1 MGLNGLRNVT
11 PFIPM
16 EEQAPDLSRSKLI
29 AWWGSI
35 IGVCLVIAFGSI
47 FVTRAYLVRTE
58 YEQKNWRPPHI
69 ARLETDIEL
78 INRDGRNVSLGEM
91 RKYVFVAGYQYTD
104 CPAGCLGL
112 ASVMKELEDQFGQN
126 PAFRLVSISV
136 NPQGDT
142 PEKMDAWVKKN
153 GIDSP
158 DWWFLTG
165 DPEEIAKYMI
175 SEFKFY
181 ATEVNTDPAV
191 IASQGEFAHDQRLAI
206 VDGEAN
212 IRGYYDVLNLQRGE
226 LEVKRLK
233 RDLQMVLNPEL
244 KLSDFP
250 PLIPPRPNS
259 DAGSN

>member
-1 MGLNGLRNVT
+1 
-11 PFIPM
+11 M
-16 EEQAPDLSRSKLI
+16 EEQPPEIPRSKLI

-35 IGVCLVIAFGSI
+35 IGVCCVIAFGSI
-47 FVTRAYLVRTE
+47 FVTRAYLIRTE
-58 YEQKNWRPPHI
+58 YEQENWRPPHV
-69 ARLETDIEL
+69 ARLETDIDL
-78 INRDGRNVSLGEM
+78 INRDGREVSLSEM
-91 RKYVFVAGYQYTD
+91 RDHVFVAGYQYTD

-112 ASVMKELEDQFGQN
+112 ASVMKELEDTFGN
-126 PAFRLVSISV
+126 VPAFRLVSISV
-136 NPQGDT
+136 NPEGDT

-181 ATEVNTDPAV
+181 ATEKQTDPAI
-191 IASQGEFAHDQRLAI
+191 IASQGEFAHDQRLAV

-212 IRGYYDVLNLQRGE
+212 IRGYYDVLNLQRGDI
-226 LEVKRLK
+226 EVKRLK
-233 RDLQMVLNPEL
+233 RDLKMVLNPEL

-250 PLIPPRPNS
+250 PLLPPKQIPDDSGN
-259 DAGSN
+259 